1 MRKRMRSSGCRSKA
15 NDITLVGRAAHLVDG
30 VLLTDCIGSMATPN
44 RRSESGVGYSSYQ
57 LYSGGE
63 AYHGGEL

>member
-15 NDITLVGRAAHLVDG
+15 DDITLVGRAAHLVDG

-44 RRSESGVGYSSYQ
+44 RRSESGVGYSSYRR
-57 LYSGGE
+57 YRGG
-63 AYHGGEL
+63 AACHGSEL